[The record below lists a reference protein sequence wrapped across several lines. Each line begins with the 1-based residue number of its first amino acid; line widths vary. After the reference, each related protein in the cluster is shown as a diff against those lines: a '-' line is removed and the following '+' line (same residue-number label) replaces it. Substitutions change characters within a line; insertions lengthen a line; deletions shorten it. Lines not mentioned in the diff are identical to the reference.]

1 MDSIF
6 FSIVF
11 IAFFAIAR
19 AVSKTRL
26 GNCALLTLFLLL
38 GTGMIW
44 NARANQHVLKEGQ
57 RTTARVVYSTICE
70 SPFMGRI
77 IYYRYPGADRRNP
90 LHLFNLFSVIGSQ
103 QRDVGTA
110 VEIAGLGGTLWKRP
124 ETVTVAYLPNN
135 PRAHVLV
142 EYCSTEVFYGA
153 ALLCLAASVW
163 VVLNL
168 LCLIRDERS
177 ARPPWHLEADLP
189 PNRIQPLSASPPTL
203 PQVAYDTATNTRV
216 FQKASP

>member
-11 IAFFAIAR
+11 IALFAIAR

-26 GNCALLTLFLLL
+26 GNCALLTLFLFL

-57 RTTARVVYSTICE
+57 RTTARVVYSTICD

-103 QRDVGTA
+103 QSDVGTA
-110 VEIAGLGGTLWKRP
+110 VEIAGLGGTLWNRP

-142 EYCSTEVFYGA
+142 EYGCTEVFYGA
-153 ALLCLAASVW
+153 ALLCLSASVW

-177 ARPPWHLEADLP
+177 ARPPWYLSDLP
-189 PNRIQPLSASPPTL
+189 PNNISPLAEASPTM
-203 PQVAYDTATNTRV
+203 PQLAYGTATTTRV
-216 FQKASP
+216 LQKASP

>member
-11 IAFFAIAR
+11 IAFFAIAK

-44 NARANQHVLKEGQ
+44 NARANQYVLKVGQ
-57 RTTARVVYSTICE
+57 RTTARVIYST
-70 SPFMGRI
+70 SSSDGSGRI
-77 IYYRYPGADRRNP
+77 INYRYPGAGRRNP
-90 LHLFNLFSVIGSQ
+90 LHLFNLFFVIKSQ
-103 QRDVGTA
+103 PSDIGTA
-110 VEIAGLGGTLWKRP
+110 IQTDAFGASSWRRP
-124 ETVTVAYLPNN
+124 ETVTIAYLPDN
-135 PRAHVLV
+135 PRAHVV
-142 EYCSTEVFYGA
+142 IEDCSTEVFCGA

-168 LCLIRDERS
+168 LCLIRNERS
-177 ARPPWHLEADLP
+177 ARPPWYLATDLP
-189 PNRIQPLSASPPTL
+189 PESISPLAESPPTL
-203 PQVAYDTATNTRV
+203 PQVVYGTATNTRV